1 MAKKK
6 TATKSLE
13 ITIDEGATRVEEIH
27 KSIAEL
33 PLKILEE
40 SDVLRKQA
48 REVRRVQ
55 DRAIGAIYGLI
66 RKINHEVGS
75 YASDV
80 LAETSVPRPA
90 PRAARS
96 KKRSRTVAAHAH

>member
-13 ITIDEGATRVEEIH
+13 ITIDEGATKVEEIH

-48 REVRRVQ
+48 REVRRTQ
-55 DRAIGAIYGLI
+55 ERAIGAIYDLV

-80 LAETSVPRPA
+80 LAETSARKTVRRTPRP
-90 PRAARS
+90 
-96 KKRSRTVAAHAH
+96 KKRSRMAAAHAH

>member
-6 TATKSLE
+6 TALKS
-13 ITIDEGATRVEEIH
+13 IQNAIDEGATRAEEIH

-40 SDVLRKQA
+40 SDVLRRPA

-55 DRAIGAIYGLI
+55 QRAIGGVYDLI

-75 YASDV
+75 YASGV
-80 LAETSVPRPA
+80 LAEVSA
-90 PRAARS
+90 PKTRT
-96 KKRSRTVAAHAH
+96 KGRSRTASARAH